1 MKQTISAAFAMI
13 LLAACGQTST
23 PAPAQ
28 SVAASAKPTATP
40 LAVLAQQY
48 VALVAPSNTALDN
61 LNAALGPNATMSSAM
76 PSFKAYLA
84 TLTTFSDQL
93 PAFAAELPASDQADI
108 QQLRQEIAKEVSD
121 LTSIVAD
128 TTNGQFNID
137 VLQWSSD
144 VRGFGAAA
152 NLVRADLGLPPAH

>member
-1 MKQTISAAFAMI
+1 MKGIIGAALAVI

-28 SVAASAKPTATP
+28 SAAASATPTATP

-61 LNAALGPNATMSSAM
+61 LNAALGPNATMSSSM

-84 TLTTFSDQL
+84 TLTTFSNQL

-121 LTSIVAD
+121 LTVIVAA
-128 TTNGQFNID
+128 TTNGEFNID
-137 VLQWSSD
+137 VLHLVSD
-144 VRGFGAAA
+144 RQGFGAAA